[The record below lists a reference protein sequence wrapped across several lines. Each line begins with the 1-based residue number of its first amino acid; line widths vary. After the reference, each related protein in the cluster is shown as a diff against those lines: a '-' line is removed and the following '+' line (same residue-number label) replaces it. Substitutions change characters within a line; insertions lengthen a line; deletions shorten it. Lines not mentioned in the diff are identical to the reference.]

1 VCAVRGAS
9 RESSRDSSTAL
20 GMTINKSSIMSWTKR
35 DWFFCLI
42 LAAATMLAYQPA
54 WNGGFLWD
62 DDAHIAT
69 AQLRSLDGLRR
80 IWFEP
85 RTTQQ
90 YYPLLYSS
98 SWLQERFWGDS
109 PTGYHLVNLLLH
121 IGCAV
126 LVLKILR
133 FLRTPGAELA
143 AIIFALHPV
152 NVETVAWITERK
164 NTLSG
169 LFGLAATLFYLK
181 FDESRELE
189 VPSRDS
195 STSFHSARDDKR
207 HRSRLIY
214 ALAAGLF
221 LLGLL
226 SKTAI
231 VTLPLAWLVIF
242 WWKRGAIS
250 WRRDVVPL
258 IPFFFL
264 SALAGLMTRWV
275 EYVNI
280 GYKARTLD
288 FSLVDRCLIAGRA
301 FWFQLGKV
309 LWPSNLMFVYP
320 RWEINAGVWGQYL
333 FPLAALGLLGI
344 LWSLRRWSR
353 GPLAG
358 VLIYIL
364 LLLPTLGFLNQYFFI
379 YSFVSDHW
387 QYLACLGIITPCASG
402 IVLLVQ
408 RFKSWQ
414 PWLERGTT
422 LLLGGALFLLT
433 SQQSRMYS
441 DNETLYRTA
450 IARNP
455 ACWMAYANLCQML
468 YEANRI
474 PGAMELFRQALRINP
489 AVAYYS
495 LGNALTRTGR
505 ASEAIDEYEAA
516 LRINPDYVEAHT
528 NLGSA
533 FFLTG
538 RTPEA
543 IEHYE
548 QALRIDPDYAQA
560 HSNLG
565 SALVQTD
572 RASEAIAHYKQA
584 LRINPGSADTHNNLG
599 AALGQMGQISEAI
612 EQLKVALRINPY
624 NIDARKNLTKLEVL
638 QRSAPTKK

>member
-1 VCAVRGAS
+1 
-9 RESSRDSSTAL
+9 
-20 GMTINKSSIMSWTKR
+20 MTWWKR

-42 LAAATMLAYQPA
+42 LAVVTMLAYQPA

-69 AQLRSLDGLRR
+69 TQLRSLDGLRR

-133 FLRTPGAELA
+133 LLRIPGAELA

-181 FDESRELE
+181 FDASR
-189 VPSRDS
+189 SKQS
-195 STSFHSARDDKR
+195 
-207 HRSRLIY
+207 Y
-214 ALAAGLF
+214 AFALGLF
-221 LLGLL
+221 LFGLL

-231 VTLPLAWLVIF
+231 VTLPFALLVIF
-242 WWKRGAIS
+242 WWKRSAIS

-320 RWEINAGVWGQYL
+320 RWGINAAIWWQYL
-333 FPLAALGLLGI
+333 FPLAVVALLGI
-344 LWSLRRWSR
+344 LWSLQRWSR
-353 GPLAG
+353 GPFAG

-387 QYLACLGIITPCASG
+387 QYLACLGIIAPCAGG
-402 IVLLVQ
+402 IVLLAGQ
-408 RFKSWQ
+408 FKRWKA
-414 PWLERGTT
+414 WLELGAT
-422 LLLGGALFLLT
+422 LLLAGTLFLLT
-433 SQQSRMYS
+433 SQQSRIYS

-450 IARNP
+450 IGRNP
-455 ACWMAYANLCQML
+455 ACWMAYTNLSQML

-474 PGAMELFRQALRINP
+474 PEAMELFRQALRINP
-489 AVAYYS
+489 AAAYYS

-505 ASEAIDEYEAA
+505 ASEAIHEYEAA

-528 NLGSA
+528 NLGA
-533 FFLTG
+533 ALFLTG
-538 RTPEA
+538 RNSKA
-543 IEHYE
+543 INEYE

-560 HSNLG
+560 NSNLG
-565 SALVQTD
+565 TALVQTG
-572 RASEAIAHYKQA
+572 RASEAVAHFKHA

-599 AALGQMGQISEAI
+599 VALGQIGRISEGI
-612 EQLKVALRINPY
+612 EQLKAAMRINPY
-624 NIDARKNLTKLEVL
+624 NIDARNNLEKLEAL
-638 QRSAPTKK
+638 QKTAPAKIDSLKR